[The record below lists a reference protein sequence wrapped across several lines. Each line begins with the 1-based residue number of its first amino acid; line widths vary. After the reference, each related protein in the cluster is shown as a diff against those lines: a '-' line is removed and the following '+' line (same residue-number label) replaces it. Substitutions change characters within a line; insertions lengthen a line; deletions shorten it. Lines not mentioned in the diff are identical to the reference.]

1 MEPVDAAT
9 GSSATQAIR
18 ALLRHPELSRLG
30 CAHPLRCAANQT
42 VIQEGTQCGKLYL
55 VDSGQLRILNGVLL
69 EGARQIQ
76 PGVAD
81 VGPGELIGELAMFD
95 GAPHAASVVTL
106 TTAELT
112 EIDSEILL
120 RFMDRHPELGYPV
133 MKALIETL
141 IGRFRKTSR
150 KVSSL
155 FAWGLKAHRIDRH
168 L

>member
-1 MEPVDAAT
+1 MAPVEAPI
-9 GSSATQAIR
+9 GSSAAEAIR
-18 ALLRHPELSRLG
+18 ALLRHPGLSRLD
-30 CAHPLRCAANQT
+30 CTRPLHCAANQT

-55 VDSGQLRILNGVLL
+55 VDSGQLRILNGVSL

-106 TTAELT
+106 TAAELT
-112 EIDSEILL
+112 EIDSETLL

-133 MKALIETL
+133 MKALIEIL